1 MPTEQ
6 HVDQGRA
13 HLAKLVLDLG
23 EERALKWL
31 EEKLWIASEDEY
43 GGDDLP
49 ALITEELDLVPD
61 EQVEEFID
69 ELEGS

>member
-6 HVDQGRA
+6 HVDQRRA
-13 HLAKLVLDLG
+13 HLAQLVLDLG

-49 ALITEELDLVPD
+49 AVLVDELDILPD
-61 EQVEEFID
+61 EQVDEFID
-69 ELEGS
+69 EFEG